1 MVRPILPKKQSTGP
15 PLEPDHGFGTRPSK
29 RRCVSSACI
38 PCRKR
43 KSKCDGGM
51 PACATCSAVYF
62 SECQYDVQSDHRRKG
77 ALKRDLETLKERNDS
92 LGIIFEAIK
101 SASDVEL
108 AEIVHQIRSSE
119 DLEPLAESLRQN
131 VPLPDGSRSPPSFEG
146 DLSEIMGKPTLD
158 ETGETRYFGHTS
170 SLSLARQSDYSSPP
184 DVSSETWTT
193 ATSNMEFI
201 THLIGLYFC
210 WSHPFYPIVHRERFL
225 HDYNVGKTKYCSS
238 ILVNVILAVACPLS
252 DRPEARA
259 NPNDANTAGDHF
271 FAEAKRILDEDEKTS
286 LTTIQALALM
296 SVREP
301 NHNRD
306 STGYGYMGRSV
317 RMALELGL
325 HLSYPANGPVAFT
338 PLEAEARRQTF
349 WAVFSLETLWGIGVG
364 RLPQIPTSAI
374 SVENVRVPDAFF
386 DSTAWRPYVD
396 TDVVFGPEDEQPSV
410 VQAMMH
416 YFSDLVLIMNDT
428 LNAFYAPRIR
438 MTSKSLCGFYSRCTA
453 WYDALPKVLLPAK
466 TPSPSVLMLSMAYHN
481 FIIHLFRPFLKV
493 RLLGSTLSPQAA
505 CTKSAGE
512 ISRLMTTYR
521 DMYGLRRIVVL
532 SAHIILSASTIHLVD
547 FPTPPASERLVQG
560 VRDLEEISAHNAFSN
575 RSLDIIRSL
584 ADKWNIPIPREAQG
598 NDAASRSSSLGQVL
612 GDSDIPP
619 PPPDV
624 PVSDDLF
631 WNPLWDPAAQEVA
644 DPRPM
649 QFTSISDN
657 EAYNWERLSQDGCS
671 IAGEPDTPERWA

>member
-1 MVRPILPKKQSTGP
+1 MVRPILPKQSSGALP
-15 PLEPDHGFGTRPSK
+15 EPDPTFGTKPGK

-43 KSKCDGGM
+43 KSKCDGGI

-62 SECQYDVQSDHRRKG
+62 SECGYDVQSDHRRKG

-108 AEIVHQIRSSE
+108 AEIVHQIRSNE

-131 VPLPDGSRSPPSFEG
+131 VPLPDGLGSPPSFEG

-170 SLSLARQSDYSSPP
+170 SLSLARQNDYSMPP
-184 DVSSETWTT
+184 DVPSETWTT
-193 ATSNMEFI
+193 VTSNMEFI

-225 HDYNVGKTKYCSS
+225 HDYDAGKTKYCSS
-238 ILVNVILAVACPLS
+238 MLVNVILAVACPLS

-259 NPNDANTAGDHF
+259 NPADANTAGDHF
-271 FAEAKRILDEDEKTS
+271 FAEAKRILGEDEKTS
-286 LTTIQALALM
+286 LTSIQALALM

-325 HLSYPANGPVAFT
+325 HLSYPASGPVALT
-338 PLEAEARRQTF
+338 PSEAEARRQTF
-349 WAVFSLETLWGIGVG
+349 WAVFSLETLWGICVG

-374 SVENVRVPDAFF
+374 SLENVRVPDTFF
-386 DSTAWRPYVD
+386 DPTTWRPYAD
-396 TDVVFGPEDEQPSV
+396 ADIVFRHEDEQRGV

-416 YFSDLVLIMNDT
+416 YYGDLALIMNDT

-466 TPSPSVLMLSMAYHN
+466 TPSPPVLMLSMAYHN

-493 RLLGSTLSPQAA
+493 RLLGSTLSPHAT

-521 DMYGLRRIVVL
+521 NVYGLRRIVVL
-532 SAHIILSASTIHLVD
+532 SAHIILSASTIHLAD
-547 FPTPPASERLVQG
+547 FPTPSASERLVQG
-560 VRDLEEISAHNAFSN
+560 IRDLEEISAHNAFGK

-584 ADKWNIPIPREAQG
+584 AAKWNIPIPREARG
-598 NDAASRSSSLGQVL
+598 DNSVSRSPPLGRALVDGLEVAQP
-612 GDSDIPP
+612 S
-619 PPPDV
+619 PDV
-624 PVSDDLF
+624 LAPDDLF
-631 WNPLWDPAAQEVA
+631 WNPLWDPMVPEMT

-649 QFTSISDN
+649 QFTGMSDN
-657 EAYNWERLSQDGCS
+657 EAYNWERLSQDGFERAS
-671 IAGEPDTPERWA
+671 GSDTLDR